1 MIQTLLFVAGIN
13 TLLQT
18 WLGTRLPVV
27 IGASFAFI
35 IPAISVAFSSRMSV
49 FLNPRQV
56 CLCNHA
62 VLVFISL
69 ENSVNLFL
77 VSFFRGLSNPWE
89 LFKGHC
95 LLLLLFKEW
104 LDFLDSGEFL
114 EGRICIWNFIVSFN
128 AFSFFDEISSS
139 FGSRITQILN
149 YI

>member
-27 IGASFAFI
+27 IGASFAFL

-62 VLVFISL
+62 VV
-69 ENSVNLFL
+69 V
-77 VSFFRGLSNPWE
+77 V
-89 LFKGHC
+89 H
-95 LLLLLFKEW
+95 
-104 LDFLDSGEFL
+104 
-114 EGRICIWNFIVSFN
+114 
-128 AFSFFDEISSS
+128 
-139 FGSRITQILN
+139 
-149 YI
+149 